1 MFVPEVVGVEVGAA
15 GVSAEVSA
23 GACNVAVRVVSVF
36 GSGTLILTNI
46 LAVLTFK
53 KFPVP

>member
-23 GACNVAVRVVSVF
+23 GACNVAVRVQC
-36 GSGTLILTNI
+36 IRIWNI
-46 LAVLTFK
+46 NPNQYPSRAYI
-53 KFPVP
+53 